1 MRKEMNCKAR
11 RNNAQSAME
20 YLMTYGWAILIISVV
35 LVVLFS
41 MGITN
46 PLFFAPKVS
55 PGSCQAIRPNGPR
68 TSFDMNL
75 AGECNNQIPSTVSTF
90 RDSPSYVNVSDSE
103 TIEFLGKRSITLY
116 AWVYLDSYTND
127 RSIIIEHLA
136 QYYLTIDGN
145 GYIAGY
151 LYGVGGYYRSTGKIP
166 LNAWT
171 EIAMTYN
178 GTYVAFYINGK
189 RDSSIPASG
198 TIQYANGV
206 APDQPLHFG
215 YESTY
220 LPRQLSGSLAD
231 IQIYNASLDQQQI
244 SALYLEG
251 IGGVPINLQN
261 LEGWWPLNGNANDY
275 SGNNNDGIA
284 TNVIWSGTW
293 WQDYSAP

>member
-1 MRKEMNCKAR
+1 MEKKI
-11 RNNAQSAME
+11 QSAME

-68 TSFDMNL
+68 TSFDINL

>member
-103 TIEFLGKRSITLY
+103 TIEFLGKRSIT
-116 AWVYLDSYTND
+116 
-127 RSIIIEHLA
+127 
-136 QYYLTIDGN
+136 
-145 GYIAGY
+145 
-151 LYGVGGYYRSTGKIP
+151 P
-166 LNAWT
+166 
-171 EIAMTYN
+171 
-178 GTYVAFYINGK
+178 
-189 RDSSIPASG
+189 
-198 TIQYANGV
+198 
-206 APDQPLHFG
+206 
-215 YESTY
+215 
-220 LPRQLSGSLAD
+220 
-231 IQIYNASLDQQQI
+231 
-244 SALYLEG
+244 
-251 IGGVPINLQN
+251 
-261 LEGWWPLNGNANDY
+261 Y
-275 SGNNNDGIA
+275 SFQ
-284 TNVIWSGTW
+284 V
-293 WQDYSAP
+293 

>member
-1 MRKEMNCKAR
+1 MGSSIRL
-11 RNNAQSAME
+11 QSAME
-20 YLMTYGWAILIISVV
+20 YLMTYGWAILIIAVALS
-35 LVVLFS
+35 VLFS
-41 MGITN
+41 LGITN
-46 PLFFAPKVS
+46 PFFFSPKAT
-55 PGSCQAIRPNGPR
+55 PGSCQAIRPNGPG
-68 TSFDMNL
+68 TSFDISL

-90 RDSPSYVNVSDSE
+90 KGSPSYINISDSE

-151 LYGVGGYYRSTGKIP
+151 LYGVGGYYSSAGKIP

-189 RDSSIPASG
+189 RDTSIPASG

-206 APDQPLHFG
+206 APNQPLHFG
-215 YESTY
+215 YESPY
-220 LPRQLSGSLAD
+220 LPRQLSGLLAD
-231 IQIYNASLDQQQI
+231 IQIYNASLDQPQI

-275 SGNNNDGIA
+275 SGNNNNGNTINIGY
-284 TNVIWSGTW
+284 TTTW
-293 WQDYSAP
+293 TGGYSKP